1 MIHIMLPSQYLNR
14 GDTRLAEPHRKLMAA
29 VLRTVVDDCRGA
41 SIDPH
46 PVGHGDLR
54 PRGVRQ
60 AIAYVA
66 STDRAWPYSFENL
79 CEALGL
85 SAEALRQELNVRRE
99 QAGDLYR
106 WRRDVRRTPRF
117 QW

>member
-14 GDTRLAEPHRKLMAA
+14 RGSRLAEPHKSLMAA
-29 VLRTVVDDCRGA
+29 VLRTVVDDCRAA
-41 SIDPH
+41 SIDLR
-46 PVGHGDLR
+46 PVVAHADLR

-85 SAEALRQELNVRRE
+85 SAEALRRELNVRRG
-99 QAGDLYR
+99 QVGGLDRRPLYV
-106 WRRDVRRTPRF
+106 VRMPRF
-117 QW
+117 Q

>member
-14 GDTRLAEPHRKLMAA
+14 RGSRLAEPHKSLMAA
-29 VLRTVVDDCRGA
+29 VLRTVVDDCCAA
-41 SIDPH
+41 SIDPR
-46 PVGHGDLR
+46 PVAPADLR

-85 SAEALRQELNVRRE
+85 SAQTLRRQLNVRRE
-99 QAGDLYR
+99 QVGDLDR
-106 WRRDVRRTPRF
+106 RPRDVLRTRRF

>member
-14 GDTRLAEPHRKLMAA
+14 GDARLGEPHKNLMAA

-41 SIDPH
+41 SIDPR
-46 PVGHGDLR
+46 PVGHADLI

-85 SAEALRQELNVRRE
+85 SAETVRRS
-99 QAGDLYR
+99 R
-106 WRRDVRRTPRF
+106 SPRF
-117 QW
+117 TCCPEPSSHRTVPAAGES